1 MYAYVLIAIIKTTH
15 NIISVYSRKSLDF
28 TWYNAERNT
37 GDRSLKKTK
46 IVSCILAIA
55 FLFTGC
61 MSSDA
66 QPINEEDIHF
76 VQFDEIADD
85 AEVAVIHTSVGTIR
99 MVLFP
104 EEAPNTVAHFR
115 RLVKD
120 GFYTNQRIFGQSE
133 SNTIITGATDETGGT
148 GKLLTDDGEAIECET
163 TPNLWHFS
171 GAVSVLGYQENR
183 FSQEYYSDSR
193 FFIIG
198 NVDATTDL
206 VNEMEEYDYPLK
218 VINAYKEHGGLPQ
231 FTGAYTVFAQVYD
244 GLDIVDTLSQMPT
257 TGDYKELADGVVIE
271 SIELSTYG
279 EEAAKDNNKA

>member
-1 MYAYVLIAIIKTTH
+1 MRIAACMLG
-15 NIISVYSRKSLDF
+15 V
-28 TWYNAERNT
+28 
-37 GDRSLKKTK
+37 
-46 IVSCILAIA
+46 V
-55 FLFTGC
+55 FLLTGC

-66 QPINEEDIHF
+66 QPVNENDIHF

-85 AEVAVIHTSVGTIR
+85 AEVAVVHTTVGTIR

-120 GFYTNQRIFGQSE
+120 GFYNNQRIFGQSE
-133 SNTIITGATDETGGT
+133 NNTIITGATNESGGE
-148 GKLLTDDGEAIECET
+148 GELLTDDGKAIQCET

-171 GAVSVLGYQENR
+171 GAVSVLGYQENK
-183 FSQEYYSDSR
+183 FSQKYYSDSR

-206 VNEMEEYDYPLK
+206 VNEMEEYNYPVK

-231 FTGAYTVFAQVYD
+231 FTGAYTVFGQVYD
-244 GLDIVDTLSQMPT
+244 GLDVVNTLSHMPT

-279 EEAAKDNNKA
+279 EEAAKTNKEA